1 MLLDELKHEAIRNG
15 EKAVLVSKAI
25 NPLMRHYRAYQSQL
39 GKGEELY
46 IHPDRPGESFKRRSY
61 VAGGIS
67 LDSPATV
74 EWYIENIRDV
84 PSYDFSRINIRE
96 WGPKNKVL
104 TDYLVDTYYA
114 PEPEIDIYEMPP
126 GQDY

>member
-1 MLLDELKHEAIRNG
+1 MLLDELKHEAIRHG
-15 EKAVLVSKAI
+15 EKRILVSKAI

-39 GKGEELY
+39 GKGEEPLY
-46 IHPDRPGESFKRRSY
+46 IQRDRPGEGRSY

-74 EWYIENIRDV
+74 EWYIENIRDIS
-84 PSYDFSRINIRE
+84 SYDFSRINIRE
-96 WGPKNKVL
+96 WGTKNKVL